1 MTVLSK
7 MSECKRKARGI
18 KHCTFLD
25 CKEECTDHI
34 FFCNEHYDIHKK
46 ALKREARA
54 REDKSKDKIR
64 QARYRAKNRD
74 KIRAKN
80 RERYWSNPESSR
92 RYNNFLHN
100 RKRLNE
106 HTAESE

>member
-1 MTVLSK
+1 

-46 ALKREARA
+46 VLKREARA

-106 HTAESE
+106 YTSESE

>member
-1 MTVLSK
+1 

-46 ALKREARA
+46 VLKREARA

-74 KIRAKN
+74 KIQAKN
-80 RERYWSNPESSR
+80 RERYWSDPESSR

-106 HTAESE
+106 HAAESE

>member
-1 MTVLSK
+1 

-34 FFCNEHYDIHKK
+34 FFCNKHYDIHKK

-80 RERYWSNPESSR
+80 RERY
-92 RYNNFLHN
+92 
-100 RKRLNE
+100 
-106 HTAESE
+106 